1 MHDLQY
7 NGGKQLHAAMG
18 LTAACVHKS
27 ALYYRTVHISLWYTQ
42 ISIYIEI
49 YFVSN
54 LFVLFGIEE
63 LSEK

>member
-1 MHDLQY
+1 M
-7 NGGKQLHAAMG
+7 
-18 LTAACVHKS
+18 
-27 ALYYRTVHISLWYTQ
+27 YTQ

-49 YFVSN
+49 EVISN